1 MIKTNAAAEFVQ
13 LIRDVAGST
22 AAAGL
27 VVGEVKSGGSILIGD
42 TIIDSDD
49 YSIISQTFT
58 FDGNKIVLPAFEEQK
73 IEWTNAIGIMAP
85 AEETHTIIF
94 QPIKS
99 GDNVLLW
106 QNSDGDYILIGK
118 IG

>member
-1 MIKTNAAAEFVQ
+1 MIKTNAAAELVQ

-49 YSIISQTFT
+49 YSIVSQTFT
-58 FDGNKIVLPAFEEQK
+58 FDGDKIILPSFKEQK
-73 IEWTNAIGIMAP
+73 IEWTNAIGIRAP
-85 AEETHTIIF
+85 EEETHTIIF
-94 QPIKS
+94 QPIKP